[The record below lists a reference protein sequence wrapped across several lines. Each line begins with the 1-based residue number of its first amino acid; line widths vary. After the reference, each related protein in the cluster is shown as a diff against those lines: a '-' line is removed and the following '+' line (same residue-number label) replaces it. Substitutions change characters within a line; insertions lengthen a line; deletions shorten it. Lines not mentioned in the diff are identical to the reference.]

1 MQTLNKFCCC
11 KSYIWIIVA
20 VRLSP
25 CRFLNFSQDN
35 FKASL
40 SLGFQLKSV
49 KQKGLKIVC
58 QSFLSTVTQILGLL
72 KCWPL
77 RNLNT
82 LSKVLQSKTK
92 SNIRDKILMFL
103 FLAEK
108 TNQHFII
115 SAHVF
120 SYDIRLCLVNM
131 KKTFFRASEIS
142 VLNFKKTQSQFCDL
156 YQSNSEE

>member
-25 CRFLNFSQDN
+25 YRFLNFSQDN

-40 SLGFQLKSV
+40 SLGFLLKSV

-77 RNLNT
+77 WNEYLEQGASAQDLNLI
-82 LSKVLQSKTK
+82 L
-92 SNIRDKILMFL
+92 KI
-103 FLAEK
+103 K
-108 TNQHFII
+108 
-115 SAHVF
+115 
-120 SYDIRLCLVNM
+120 Y
-131 KKTFFRASEIS
+131 
-142 VLNFKKTQSQFCDL
+142 
-156 YQSNSEE
+156 